1 MSKNEFKITVA
12 DGTMIEVKLNKAKK
26 TTIGVVHILHG
37 MAEHMDRYDQLV
49 ESLNQQGYDVLRH
62 NHRGHGKDINEDER
76 GQIDDLSQVA
86 EDAYEIA
93 ETVCSHYQHIPY
105 IFIGHSMGSIVGRI
119 FAQRYPDAAQ
129 GMILTGT
136 MQYPTFLSISICTLL
151 KIITLVLGKH
161 RRLDWLNK
169 IMYKS
174 FNKNINNP
182 KTTSDWLSSDANEV
196 EQFIKD
202 PYTGFLVSN
211 QLIYQVMKQMVST
224 SRMKNIK
231 QMNANL
237 PVLLISGKDDPL
249 GDYGKGIRKLGRLY
263 KKAGIKHITV
273 QLYKNKRHE
282 VLFEKG
288 YVETWHHMYE
298 WIEKQ
303 ILKKK
308 K

>member
-93 ETVCSHYQHIPY
+93 ETVCSHYLHIPY
-105 IFIGHSMGSIVGRI
+105 IIIGHSMGSIVGRI

-136 MQYPTFLSISICTLL
+136 TQYPTFLSISICTLL

-174 FNKNINNP
+174 FNKNINNQ

-288 YVETWHHMYE
+288 YVETWHHMDE